1 MGKEQELLEGARTG
15 NVALVEK
22 LLSGK
27 KGILGSGSGS
37 IPLPNLLSMWKGL
50 NVNCTDSTGYTPLH
64 HAALNGH
71 REVVL
76 KLLQFEA
83 STNVADSKGCFP
95 LHLAAWRGDVDIVR
109 ILIHHRP
116 SHGRVNQQNH
126 ERETA
131 LHCAAQYGHS
141 EVVSVLLQELTD
153 PTMRNSQQETPLDL
167 AALYGRL
174 QVVRMLVS
182 AHPNLM
188 ASHTRRHTP
197 LHLAARNG
205 HHSTVQT
212 LLEAGMDVNCV
223 TENGSALHEA
233 ALCGKMDVVRLLLD
247 SEIDT
252 NLRDSQ
258 GRTALE
264 ILREHPAPKAQQITA
279 LIQEYMMDEME
290 MEMRSI
296 LEEPVRK
303 CPVPAPR
310 TSVPSPSA
318 SPSLRHKND
327 AVTSELSKLLHEIK
341 KCRDRDY
348 SFEELCHTISSHSMD
363 SFGSGRLSDEERPD
377 RPNGTL
383 TRVKRP
389 TPPLAAALEE
399 DEAEKSCG
407 PTGFWESL
415 TPCNG
420 CRNLGFSSL
429 SQDSKRSAEIVA
441 SPSLDVFLPEDE
453 DNPYESVTTA
463 VTRKPCSL
471 DISYRLNS
479 CPRNGHLSQ
488 VSVSEDGNCTTGPTP
503 DCSPPSPDTALKNI
517 ERVIRPQ
524 PKQRTS
530 LSSSLDVQRPVNHSC
545 EPSEVS
551 SSLGYASFSTS
562 PPASPPLSPNQED
575 SAGSNDDCQLTDDGP
590 YQRDPPLPPRPPLLC
605 SSSTPG
611 APSEERRKSH
621 IPEEFAGLL
630 HGSSPACETPDT
642 PYHLY
647 SAKPR
652 KYASGDAHD
661 GLAPTPEF
669 SIVID
674 GGPAQI
680 FAGTGSDLSSSSSPP
695 LRGAGAAQKPQ
706 VVYRTIFHTRVNQEQ
721 QAEPPC
727 GWSTLPGHPPARRSA
742 QNGQGP
748 ESRGPQAGVAPKGG
762 GSGGAGY
769 EERACT
775 LGRMRSMPRSV
786 LDLQLSKSLSKSDS
800 NLVAVSPIQEELGW
814 GSGSRGQGPGS
825 PSPGDGAGPGGR
837 LERTPSFTAEWEEI
851 DKIMSSI
858 GAGIGSGLDMKEDAA
873 GERHTGPRCPM
884 QSVGQWLDSIG
895 LVQYENHLLAN
906 GFDNV
911 QFMGSN
917 VVEDQDL
924 LEIGILNSS
933 HRQRLLQA
941 IRLLPRVRP
950 VGYDGNNPTSVAEW
964 LESLELGDYTK
975 SFLINGYTSMELV
988 KKIWEIELINV
999 LKINLIGH
1007 RKRILAS
1014 LGDRLHEDTPQKP
1027 PRAVSLREPGG
1038 THTPP
1043 QLSPSVGQAAYT
1055 AGVPGGSL
1063 DVQHLIMQ
1071 ADARRRQRSND
1082 NYFEDVPRSKLER
1095 QMAQVSMAGEWCE
1108 PITLRPP
1115 NEATSSTPVQYWQHH
1130 PEKLIFQSC
1139 DYEAYYLG
1147 SMLVKELR
1155 GTESTQDACAKMR
1168 KSTEQMK
1175 KVPTIVLSV
1184 SYKGVKFIDA
1194 TNKNIIAEHEIR
1206 NISCAAQDP
1215 EDLSTF
1221 AYITKDL
1228 KSSHHYCHV
1237 FTAFDVN
1244 LAYEIILTLG
1254 QAFEVAYQL
1263 ALQARK
1269 SGHGSSTLPESFDS
1283 KPSKPVPKPRVNIRK
1298 SVVIPPVS
1306 RWSLGHIYTPH
1317 RPPLHPPLPPPR
1329 LFHLPHKAQSQV
1341 LHALFLLL
1349 LPFVLHLL
1357 FF

>member
-1 MGKEQELLEGARTG
+1 MGKEQELLEAARTG
-15 NVALVEK
+15 NVVLVDK

-37 IPLPNLLSMWKGL
+37 IPLTNLLSMWKGL
-50 NVNCTDSTGYTPLH
+50 NVNCTDSSGYTPLH
-64 HAALNGH
+64 HASLNGH
-71 REVVL
+71 RDVVL

-83 STNVADSKGCFP
+83 STNVPDSKGCFP
-95 LHLAAWRGDVDIVR
+95 LHLAAWKGDVDIVR
-109 ILIHHRP
+109 ILVHHGP
-116 SHGRVNQQNH
+116 SHCRVNQQNH

-153 PTMRNSQQETPLDL
+153 PSMRNSQQETPLDL

-188 ASHTRRHTP
+188 SSHTRRHTP
-197 LHLAARNG
+197 VHLAARNG

-223 TENGSALHEA
+223 TEHGSALHEA
-233 ALCGKMDVVRLLLD
+233 ALFGKMDVVRLLLD
-247 SEIDT
+247 SGIDT
-252 NLRDSQ
+252 NLTDSK

-264 ILREHPAPKAQQITA
+264 ILREHPAPKSQQITA
-279 LIQEYMMDEME
+279 LIQEYIMDEME
-290 MEMRSI
+290 RTNI
-296 LEEPVRK
+296 VEEPVRR

-348 SFEELCHTISSHSMD
+348 SFEELCHTISSHSVD
-363 SFGSGRLSDEERPD
+363 SCDEDRPD

-383 TRVKRP
+383 TPGAKPVNLP
-389 TPPLAAALEE
+389 VTAALEE

-407 PTGFWESL
+407 PSGFWEAL

-420 CRNLGFSSL
+420 CRNLGFSSP
-429 SQDSKRSAEIVA
+429 SQDSKLSGEIIT

-453 DNPYESVTTA
+453 DNPYRSVTTA

-471 DISYRLNS
+471 DINHRYNS
-479 CPRNGHLSQ
+479 SSRNGHLSH
-488 VSVSEDGNCTTGPTP
+488 VTVSEGEHGNHGNCSTGPTP

-562 PPASPPLSPNQED
+562 PPASPPLSPNQD

-590 YQRDPPLPPRPPLLC
+590 YQRDPPPPPPPPPPPC
-605 SSSTPG
+605 SSST
-611 APSEERRKSH
+611 SNTQLEERRKSH

-647 SAKPR
+647 SPKPR
-652 KYASGDAHD
+652 KYPSTEVQSS
-661 GLAPTPEF
+661 LVQTPEF
-669 SIVID
+669 SIVIG
-674 GGPAQI
+674 GGPTQV
-680 FAGTGSDLSSSSSPP
+680 FSRTSERSTNDP
-695 LRGAGAAQKPQ
+695 QKPQ

-721 QAEPPC
+721 
-727 GWSTLPGHPPARRSA
+727 ARPKKSERVDS
-742 QNGQGP
+742 
-748 ESRGPQAGVAPKGG
+748 SRGWWTLDRPPSYCSDQKKEVSERQGKQALGE
-762 GSGGAGY
+762 SGY

-800 NLVAVSPIQEELGW
+800 NLVAVSPIQEEHSW
-814 GSGSRGQGPGS
+814 GSGSRGPGPGS
-825 PSPGDGAGPGGR
+825 PNPGEGSSPGGR

-858 GAGIGSGLDMKEDAA
+858 GAGIGRGLDIKEDIS
-873 GERHTGPRCPM
+873 GPRCPM

-924 LEIGILNSS
+924 LEIGILNSA

-950 VGYDGNNPTSVAEW
+950 IGYDGNNPTSVAEW

-999 LKINLIGH
+999 LKISLIGH

-1027 PRAVSLREPGG
+1027 PRAISLREPGG
-1038 THTPP
+1038 NHTPP

-1115 NEATSSTPVQYWQHH
+1115 NEASSTPVQYWQHH

-1168 KSTEQMK
+1168 STEQMK

-1244 LAYEIILTLG
+1244 MAYEIILTLG

-1283 KPSKPVPKPRVNIRK
+1283 KPSKPVPKPRINIRK
-1298 SVVIPPVS
+1298 SMEQPS
-1306 RWSLGHIYTPH
+1306 MDQKGHANVPWIVEPGQEAKRGVNTKEKPDAHVMSYCGIQ
-1317 RPPLHPPLPPPR
+1317 RM
-1329 LFHLPHKAQSQV
+1329 
-1341 LHALFLLL
+1341 
-1349 LPFVLHLL
+1349 
-1357 FF
+1357 